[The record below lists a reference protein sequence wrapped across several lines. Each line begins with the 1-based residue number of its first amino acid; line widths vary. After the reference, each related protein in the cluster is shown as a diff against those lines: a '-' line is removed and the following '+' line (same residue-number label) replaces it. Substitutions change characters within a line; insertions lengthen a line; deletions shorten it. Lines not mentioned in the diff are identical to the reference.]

1 MKVGDL
7 VKYAQL
13 LHPMSYS
20 SGVVL
25 SIGKQKATIFWPD
38 GNVTFPSINSLEVI
52 SEMNEKR

>member
-7 VKYAQL
+7 VKYATL

-38 GNVTFPSINSLEVI
+38 GNVTFPTIGSLEVI
-52 SEMNEKR
+52 SKRNEEG